1 MRNPTTNPRK
11 TALFFSTRDSAALT
25 LTSTL
30 PHLLFRPPPPTRP
43 NLSPHPRTSTMPRS
57 PGSRKRRNCNSSQPE
72 AGPERRAGC
81 YLHCSALVDMV
92 LSRWKGFAPKSV
104 SCELPRSASD
114 VARKRAHTPPPPT
127 PSLSPSLRPVSLPF
141 GQNAHQIAEFGPGR
155 LGNRPR
161 RNGWDLIGGQRL
173 PVRPLLELP
182 ALMWA
187 GRPKGESKQR
197 LLVKWENG
205 LDRGRSISIHKAL
218 GGDGCFPE
226 KSLLKCRSPRPF
238 GSPIGVLRA
247 CKSCSRSSPRCLNGA
262 TGEGHRCVPRL
273 VSTSRRKA
281 GEADPGRAGDSRG
294 RRAARTLLRIARKEM
309 QK

>member
-1 MRNPTTNPRK
+1 MVPAPRTGHAQKARQALVALTVPRPWFAAAPLPPLQQEILKCLSERYEASFSREWPHFNFISQGLSVLRNPTTNPRK

-114 VARKRAHTPPPPT
+114 VARKRAHTPHPPPPRFPPPLGPCRYHSDKT
-127 PSLSPSLRPVSLPF
+127 HIKL
-141 GQNAHQIAEFGPGR
+141 QNS
-155 LGNRPR
+155 
-161 RNGWDLIGGQRL
+161 
-173 PVRPLLELP
+173 V
-182 ALMWA
+182 
-187 GRPKGESKQR
+187 
-197 LLVKWENG
+197 
-205 LDRGRSISIHKAL
+205 
-218 GGDGCFPE
+218 PE
-226 KSLLKCRSPRPF
+226 
-238 GSPIGVLRA
+238 G
-247 CKSCSRSSPRCLNGA
+247 
-262 TGEGHRCVPRL
+262 
-273 VSTSRRKA
+273 
-281 GEADPGRAGDSRG
+281 
-294 RRAARTLLRIARKEM
+294 
-309 QK
+309 

>member
-1 MRNPTTNPRK
+1 MLLPPFPHSNKRYRNVYLK
-11 TALFFSTRDSAALT
+11 DTRPL
-25 LTSTL
+25 L
-30 PHLLFRPPPPTRP
+30 PENDPILISFRRVFRSCQTPPPAEEARIIFQHRGQRRAPINVRPPPTFSSPPT
-43 NLSPHPRTSTMPRS
+43 PHPPPTSAPTPAPARGQGLPAAANAATAIAPS
-57 PGSRKRRNCNSSQPE
+57 RRPGRN
-72 AGPERRAGC
+72 AGPAATYTAPLWWTWCCPDAKALPQNLCRVSSLAPPAMLRGKERI
-81 YLHCSALVDMV
+81 
-92 LSRWKGFAPKSV
+92 
-104 SCELPRSASD
+104 
-114 VARKRAHTPPPPT
+114 PPTPT

-187 GRPKGESKQR
+187 GRPKGGSKLR

-205 LDRGRSISIHKAL
+205 LDRGRRISIHKAHR
-218 GGDGCFPE
+218 GDGCFPE

-247 CKSCSRSSPRCLNGA
+247 CKSCSGSSPG
-262 TGEGHRCVPRL
+262 
-273 VSTSRRKA
+273 VSA
-281 GEADPGRAGDSRG
+281 V
-294 RRAARTLLRIARKEM
+294 
-309 QK
+309 